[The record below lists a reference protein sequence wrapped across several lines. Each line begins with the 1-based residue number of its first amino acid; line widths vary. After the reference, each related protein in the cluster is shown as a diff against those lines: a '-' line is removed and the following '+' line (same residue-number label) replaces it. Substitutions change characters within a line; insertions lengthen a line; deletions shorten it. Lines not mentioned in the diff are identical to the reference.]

1 VDGLGRRTRP
11 SARLLYAHCQLD
23 FIDRLYLKVI
33 RSAPWGLFLFQFLD
47 FMTELISTL
56 PAPDQTE
63 DSLRFLRRFAD
74 LMSTGS
80 NSENLLRAATTLE
93 AQADLLKETRDLLGV
108 ERIRGDANAETRKAL
123 EARAG
128 ERDREILALKS
139 KLVEQRSHTDQ
150 IVAEMERRQSEF
162 LSRAEAAEAR
172 LAANE
177 AAPPAIPSGSIAV
190 PLSSLR
196 VAKAQFESL
205 AAAFEKSGNIV
216 SQVRCEAS
224 ALHLDRVMADSG
236 ASDDTE
242 DRSQNAA

>member
-1 VDGLGRRTRP
+1 
-11 SARLLYAHCQLD
+11 
-23 FIDRLYLKVI
+23 
-33 RSAPWGLFLFQFLD
+33 
-47 FMTELISTL
+47 MTELISTL

-93 AQADLLKETRDLLGV
+93 AQADLLKETRDLLGI

-123 EARAG
+123 EASNV
-128 ERDREILALKS
+128 ELEREILALKS

-172 LAANE
+172 LAAIE
-177 AAPPAIPSGSIAV
+177 AAPPAIPFGSIAV

-224 ALHLDRVMADSG
+224 ASHLDCVMADSG
-236 ASDDTE
+236 AADDTE

>member
-1 VDGLGRRTRP
+1 
-11 SARLLYAHCQLD
+11 
-23 FIDRLYLKVI
+23 
-33 RSAPWGLFLFQFLD
+33 
-47 FMTELISTL
+47 MTELISTL

-128 ERDREILALKS
+128 ELDREILALKS

-172 LAANE
+172 LAAIE

-224 ALHLDRVMADSG
+224 ASHLDRVMADSG
-236 ASDDTE
+236 AADDTE

>member
-1 VDGLGRRTRP
+1 LGP
-11 SARLLYAHCQLD
+11 
-23 FIDRLYLKVI
+23 V
-33 RSAPWGLFLFQFLD
+33 FLFQFLD

-93 AQADLLKETRDLLGV
+93 MQADLLKETRDLLGI

-128 ERDREILALKS
+128 ELDREILALKS

-172 LAANE
+172 LAAIE

-224 ALHLDRVMADSG
+224 ASHLDRVMADSG
-236 ASDDTE
+236 AADDTE

>member
-1 VDGLGRRTRP
+1 
-11 SARLLYAHCQLD
+11 
-23 FIDRLYLKVI
+23 
-33 RSAPWGLFLFQFLD
+33 
-47 FMTELISTL
+47 MTDPISTL
-56 PAPDQTE
+56 PTPDETA

-74 LMSTGS
+74 LMPTGS
-80 NSENLLRAATTLE
+80 NSDNLLRAATTLE
-93 AQADLLKETRDLLGV
+93 AQADLLKETRELLGI

-128 ERDREILALKS
+128 ELDREILALKS

-172 LAANE
+172 LAAIE
-177 AAPPAIPSGSIAV
+177 AAPPAIPFGSIAV

-224 ALHLDRVMADSG
+224 ASHLDRVMADSG
-236 ASDDTE
+236 SAEDAE

>member
-1 VDGLGRRTRP
+1 
-11 SARLLYAHCQLD
+11 
-23 FIDRLYLKVI
+23 
-33 RSAPWGLFLFQFLD
+33 
-47 FMTELISTL
+47 MTELISTL

-93 AQADLLKETRDLLGV
+93 AQADLLKETRELLGI

-128 ERDREILALKS
+128 ELDREILALKS

-172 LAANE
+172 LAAIE

-224 ALHLDRVMADSG
+224 ASHLDRVMADSG
-236 ASDDTE
+236 AADDTE